1 LRLANELDAVSSNM
15 EKSFK
20 VLAECMTELKMD
32 KVEKLEPQ
40 NVKLVAFLGLLT

>member
-1 LRLANELDAVSSNM
+1 MRLAKELDAVSADM

-32 KVEKLEPQ
+32 KVEKLDPK
-40 NVKLVAFLGLLT
+40 NMKLVAFLGLLI